1 MHSVIR
7 RSFALPFGRRGGRLS
22 LPTNCPCRTVGLHH
36 AAKNLHTRL
45 GPALFTFHGIRN
57 RRVRYV
63 FNRTARPAV
72 NPAPFPPGARG
83 MTSIS
88 RGPRSPGIPGVSLS
102 SDMTKTKHDQDCCL
116 RPKETIPNAP
126 RTCNRLCWRKCQ
138 RFVIV
143 SPWRTQCSTSLC
155 LST

>member
-72 NPAPFPPGARG
+72 NPADVAGDNLTWTTPVRPSLPPGDDVHFAG
-83 MTSIS
+83 PALS
-88 RGPRSPGIPGVSLS
+88 RNTPRCQPVVRY
-102 SDMTKTKHDQDCCL
+102 DENET
-116 RPKETIPNAP
+116 RP
-126 RTCNRLCWRKCQ
+126 RLLFTPKRDD
-138 RFVIV
+138 
-143 SPWRTQCSTSLC
+143 T
-155 LST
+155 